1 MENRFEVFTTQISK
15 ISRYIRK
22 IKSIEMSKFNLKT
35 THVSCLYYLYKSK
48 DNMTAKELCDICDED
63 KSAISRSI
71 DYLEKNE
78 YIMCTSK
85 TEKRYKSPL
94 FLTEKGKTVGIEI
107 AKKID
112 NFLNEAS
119 EGISEENRDNLYKSL
134 AVISNNLQKICEK
147 LGEKYD

>member
-94 FLTEKGKTVGIEI
+94 FLTEKGKAVGIEI

>member
-78 YIMCTSK
+78 YIICTSK

-94 FLTEKGKTVGIEI
+94 FLTEKGKAVGIEI

>member
-134 AVISNNLQKICEK
+134 SVISNNLQKICEK